1 MKSLYLKNIDSLR
14 FFAAALVVLDHSGLF
29 KQNANAGLSNKLWV
43 LFSGAG
49 GMGVK
54 MFFVLSGFLIFYL
67 FKIEKRETKQI
78 NLKNFYIRRLL
89 RIWPLYLL
97 LGIVGT
103 AVGPFILNSINIASD
118 LNYIPENLLFVFL
131 FAVNIQII
139 FFSYNSGIVEIL
151 WTIGVEEHFY
161 LLMPL
166 LLKWAKNFF
175 YPILGLFIFG
185 LLSPFILD
193 VIFPQVNPKTL
204 HYYFTTNSFSLFGIG
219 AIAGHIY
226 YYRDN
231 MKKIMVIIT
240 NKYFQVFTL
249 FVTIILSL
257 SLIDFGPYFYNHF
270 LNPFAGLV
278 YAVFILQMVSENSIL
293 NLEQPMLKYL
303 GKISFGIYLFH
314 PFVAK
319 IFLFV
324 FGKFLANNF
333 FNYEILFPLVV
344 LLVTCILSYFSYE
357 FFEKKFLTLKHKFS
371 AVKTRI

>member
-29 KQNANAGLSNKLWV
+29 KHNANTGLSNKMWF

-67 FKIEKRETKQI
+67 FKFEKRETNQI

-89 RIWPLYLL
+89 RIWPLYLV
-97 LGIVGT
+97 LGLFGT
-103 AVGPFILNSINIASD
+103 ALGPFILNFMNIASD
-118 LNYIPENLLFVFL
+118 LSYMPENILFVLL

-193 VIFPQVNPKTL
+193 VIFPNVNQKNL

-226 YYRDN
+226 YYKDRMSN
-231 MKKIMVIIT
+231 LYSFIT
-240 NKYFQVFTL
+240 NKYFQIVTL
-249 FVTIILSL
+249 FITIILSL
-257 SLIDFGPYFYNHF
+257 SLVDFGAYFYNHF
-270 LNPFAGLV
+270 INPVAGLV
-278 YAVFILQMVSENSIL
+278 YAVFILQMVSEKSIL
-293 NLEQPMLKYL
+293 NLEQPFLKYL

-319 IFLFV
+319 LFLFL
-324 FGKFLANNF
+324 FGKYLVNNF
-333 FNYEILFPLVV
+333 FNYEILFPTVV
-344 LLVTCILSYFSYE
+344 LVVTCILSYFSYE
-357 FFEKKFLTLKHKFS
+357 YFEKKFLTLKHKFS